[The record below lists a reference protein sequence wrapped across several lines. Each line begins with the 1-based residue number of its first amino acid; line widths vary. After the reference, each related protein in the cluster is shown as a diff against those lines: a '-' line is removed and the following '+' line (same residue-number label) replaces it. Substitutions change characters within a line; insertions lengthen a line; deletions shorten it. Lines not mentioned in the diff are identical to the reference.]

1 MAYLT
6 LLVETGL
13 LGLLAYL
20 WVLWRFAK
28 NLVPAAFKLPAG
40 RDQALL
46 VGSIAA
52 VAGVATQALT
62 YSLEGHKLLWFAL
75 GVGMAVYVRHLG
87 TSAGDEA
94 ETVDEPAA
102 GSQEEVA

>member
-1 MAYLT
+1 MSKAGIDMATDYPFGVGLGGFPEVYPLYRQGPVRANLVESHMAYLT

-40 RDQALL
+40 RDQAHARRL
-46 VGSIAA
+46 GRRGGWCRHT
-52 VAGVATQALT
+52 GVD
-62 YSLEGHKLLWFAL
+62 
-75 GVGMAVYVRHLG
+75 V
-87 TSAGDEA
+87 
-94 ETVDEPAA
+94 
-102 GSQEEVA
+102 